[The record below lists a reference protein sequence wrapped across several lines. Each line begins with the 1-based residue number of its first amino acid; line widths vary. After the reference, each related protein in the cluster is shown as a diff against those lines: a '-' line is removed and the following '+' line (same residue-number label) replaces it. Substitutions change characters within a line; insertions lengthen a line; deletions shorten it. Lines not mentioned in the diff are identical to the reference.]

1 MKLSLLTPSGTKQ
14 YDKIDEIILPTTL
27 GEIAVLPRHENLVAE
42 LAHGVIEVKSDGET
56 DRFAGFGG
64 FVKITG
70 TEVKVFSAGV
80 EHADS
85 LDEAKIQAAAKRAKD
100 IKETTVGDTEFA
112 AAAAALERELA
123 KLKAVRRHKAR

>member
-1 MKLSLLTPSGTKQ
+1 MKLLLLTPLGTTE

-27 GEIAVLPRHENLVAE
+27 GEIAVLPRHENLVTE
-42 LAHGVIEVKSDGET
+42 LAHGVIEVKSAGKT